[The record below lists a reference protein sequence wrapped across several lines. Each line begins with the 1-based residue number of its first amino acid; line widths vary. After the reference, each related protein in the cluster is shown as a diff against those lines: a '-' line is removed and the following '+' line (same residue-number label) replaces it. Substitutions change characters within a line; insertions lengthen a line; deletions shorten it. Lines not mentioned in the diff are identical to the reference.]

1 MTSPGL
7 LALPWDRA
15 LREWDAT
22 EVPLRD
28 IPVGPSR
35 HLVRFVETDGQLW
48 ALKQLPERIAT
59 KEYTVLRQLESMGLP
74 AVRAAG
80 LVVQP
85 KAERDEFGRDEDTAI
100 LVTHYLSQSWQYR
113 RLFMRLPPNR
123 PKHRA
128 RLLDAMAS
136 LLVELHRHG
145 VFWGDCSLA
154 NTLFSRDGQVL
165 QAWFVD
171 AETSEVHPQLSDGQ
185 RQYDLDILVENV
197 AGGMMDMVARLEDQA
212 ALADNPDRPHTDN
225 PDRPHTDNPDQP
237 AADNPDQPATDGP
250 DLDDTLLEEARG
262 VAARYQA
269 LWDAVHTEP
278 MFNFADRYRIEGQI
292 RRLEDLGFVVD
303 EIALQPVEDG
313 ADRLRL
319 RVAVGDRRF
328 HAEHLRKVAG
338 MEVGEGQAS
347 ILLGDLRAYQDRL
360 RRETGQ
366 DVSESDAAI
375 RWLNRVVRPG
385 MRRAHEAVGGLGSP
399 IQAYC
404 DLLEVRWILSERAG
418 SDVGDT
424 VALAALTRGGPTDS
438 AARMAVADAA
448 TGQLPKLTET
458 LLAKLSEEST
468 DRSPDSP

>member
-7 LALPWDRA
+7 LALPWERP

-48 ALKQLPERIAT
+48 ALKQLPERTAA
-59 KEYTVLRQLESMGLP
+59 KEYAVLRELEAMGLP

-80 LVVQP
+80 LVLQP
-85 KAERDEFGRDEDTAI
+85 EPAADEFGRQENNAV
-100 LVTHYLSQSWQYR
+100 LVTHYLSQSWQFR
-113 RLFMRLPPNR
+113 RLFLRLPPNR

-165 QAWFVD
+165 QAWLVD
-171 AETSEVHPQLSDGQ
+171 AETSEVHERLSDGQ

-197 AGGMMDMVARLEDQA
+197 AGGMIDMAARLAEQA
-212 ALADNPDRPHTDN
+212 ALAGEPLDSGPE
-225 PDRPHTDNPDQP
+225 
-237 AADNPDQPATDGP
+237 DGGSE
-250 DLDDTLLEEARG
+250 DGGGLEDTLIEEAVG
-262 VAARYQA
+262 VAARYRE
-269 LWDAVHTEP
+269 LWDALHAEP
-278 MFNFADRYRIEGQI
+278 TFNFADRYRVEGQL
-292 RRLEDLGFVVD
+292 RQLEDLGFVVD
-303 EIALQPVEDG
+303 EIELRPVEGAAEGGAGGG

-319 RVAVGDRRF
+319 KVAVGDRRF
-328 HAEHLRKVAG
+328 HAEYLRKVAG
-338 MEVGEGQAS
+338 MDVGEGQAS
-347 ILLGDLRAYQDRL
+347 ILLGDLRAYAAELGRG
-360 RRETGQ
+360 EGSE
-366 DVSESDAAI
+366 VSESAAAVS
-375 RWLNRVVRPG
+375 WLERVVLPG
-385 MRRAHEAVGGLGSP
+385 MRRAHAAVGGVGSP

-418 SDVGDT
+418 SDVGDA
-424 VALAALTRGGPTDS
+424 VALAALARGGPTDS
-438 AARMAVADAA
+438 AARMAIADTP
-448 TGQLPKLTET
+448 TGQLPRLTAELMHELDQAEKRT
-458 LLAKLSEEST
+458 GLE
-468 DRSPDSP
+468 